1 MPDST
6 SSDTTGAAQ
15 RATAAVQAM
24 YLDFLD
30 RFIAAHKAECG
41 LPLLAVTVISVLA
54 DPETERAVGT
64 CQAAFGPLVP
74 ASSRAD
80 VLDLMKETMAAYA
93 GKAFV
98 DPVPQWIVEGAPK

>member
-6 SSDTTGAAQ
+6 SSDTTGAEQ

-41 LPLLAVTVISVLA
+41 MPLLAVTVI
-54 DPETERAVGT
+54 
-64 CQAAFGPLVP
+64 F
-74 ASSRAD
+74 
-80 VLDLMKETMAAYA
+80 
-93 GKAFV
+93 
-98 DPVPQWIVEGAPK
+98 VEGAPK